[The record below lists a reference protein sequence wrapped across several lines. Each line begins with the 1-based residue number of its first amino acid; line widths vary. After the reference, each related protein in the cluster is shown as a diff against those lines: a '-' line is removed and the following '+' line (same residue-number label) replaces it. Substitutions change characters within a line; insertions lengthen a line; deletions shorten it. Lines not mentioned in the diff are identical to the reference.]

1 MLLCI
6 VDIHNGCA
14 WVNPCKDKKGI
25 TVTNACQKFLHD
37 SNCNKNKIWVYKGSE
52 CQNRW
57 MKSWLQDVIEIYS
70 TYKEGKSVFD
80 FSTKKVYIDKLGK
93 IVNICNNRYHRTI
106 KIRSVDL
113 KSSTYIAF
121 VKENN
126 KENLWSNQ

>member
-1 MLLCI
+1 ME
-6 VDIHNGCA
+6 
-14 WVNPCKDKKGI
+14 DKKGI

-37 SNCNKNKIWVYKGSE
+37 SNCKTNKIWVYKGSE
-52 CQNRW
+52 FQNRW

-70 TYKEGKSVFD
+70 TYNEGKSVVD
-80 FSTKKVYIDKLGK
+80 FSTKKVYIDNLGK
-93 IVNICNNRYHRTI
+93 IVNIYNNRYHRRI